1 MKLLKVICLKL
12 ILISGLASCNS
23 SKTLTLQTS
32 NSNCC
37 AMIPEL
43 PINEVVSQK
52 AVLSDPIFSPLIS
65 VMAVKKCAC
74 LENEEAKEK
83 CFNQFKLK

>member
-23 SKTLTLQTS
+23 LKTLTLQTS

-37 AMIPEL
+37 AIIPEL
-43 PINEVVSQK
+43 PINEIVSQK
-52 AVLSDPIFSPLIS
+52 AVLSDPIFAHLIS
-65 VMAVKKCAC
+65 VMAVKKCGC
-74 LENEEAKEK
+74 LPDEEAKEK

>member
-1 MKLLKVICLKL
+1 
-12 ILISGLASCNS
+12 
-23 SKTLTLQTS
+23 
-32 NSNCC
+32 
-37 AMIPEL
+37 MIPEL

-52 AVLSDPIFSPLIS
+52 AVLSDPIFSHLIS